1 MALDFMANMY
11 LVIRIVWIRKKHHG
25 SIQRQKTILQELV
38 VAELVEFY
46 APLSF
51 ILGTALAYFSPI
63 GIIVGNISNGYWAY
77 HAIEDIGETLRKMG
91 LFFLMDFT
99 SAILSATIL
108 WFSCKI
114 NLWNTFAVLQK
125 EFFKEFIVVLGVTLL
140 MVSSLLF

>member
-11 LVIRIVWIRKKHHG
+11 LVMRLVWIRMKHHG
-25 SIQRQKTILQELV
+25 SIRSQTIILQELI

-51 ILGTALAYFSPI
+51 ILGTALAYFTPI

-77 HAIEDIGETLRKMG
+77 HAIEDIGKTLRKMG

-108 WFSCKI
+108 WLSCKI

-125 EFFKEFIVVLGVTLL
+125 EFFKEFIVVLGITLL
-140 MVSSLLF
+140 TVSS